1 MKESKLMSVITLPLK
16 VEPWQA
22 DILNKRM
29 ELCRRVY
36 NSILKEKLQSMS
48 ALESDSEYQAAIQ
61 GIKQVY
67 QISDEKLKAKELKSE
82 TFKGYRM
89 LSSSMLK
96 EAEISEYAF
105 IADATRK
112 AKLYSENLSANM
124 AIYSIAKPL
133 WTSFDSYL
141 YGGGA
146 EIHEKKYGDI
156 NSLATDG
163 KSGIRITNDD
173 GATLRSKIGGER
185 AYIIC
190 GTKSQKCLKLPILVD
205 SKDTYLKEM
214 LDRNVKI
221 VRILRK
227 KINENYKYYLQLS
240 VEGAPAEKKDVEGHI
255 LHEVNT
261 GAIGIYIDT
270 RYLVIANAKCIH
282 TIDLNFDTEYSLEI
296 EQILR
301 YMERSSRISNPDN
314 FTENGNLRK
323 TDNEEE
329 LTWKYSKRYAK
340 ARKRLNNLKRIEA
353 ERRKIRSYTIANE
366 VLSHGSDI
374 VINDY
379 SFKGAEMRI
388 YDESSGRYKKK
399 AGSVIAANVPAQ
411 ILTIIDKKLI
421 ASGHNKM
428 IRKHITVD
436 FTIPDYRA
444 YYARYLLDSTF

>member
-1 MKESKLMSVITLPLK
+1 MSVITLPLK

-173 GATLRSKIGGER
+173 GATLRSKIGGGESV
-185 AYIIC
+185 YYMWN
-190 GTKSQKCLKLPILVD
+190 QKP
-205 SKDTYLKEM
+205 EM
-214 LDRNVKI
+214 PKTPDI
-221 VRILRK
+221 
-227 KINENYKYYLQLS
+227 
-240 VEGAPAEKKDVEGHI
+240 
-255 LHEVNT
+255 
-261 GAIGIYIDT
+261 
-270 RYLVIANAKCIH
+270 
-282 TIDLNFDTEYSLEI
+282 
-296 EQILR
+296 
-301 YMERSSRISNPDN
+301 SR
-314 FTENGNLRK
+314 F
-323 TDNEEE
+323 
-329 LTWKYSKRYAK
+329 
-340 ARKRLNNLKRIEA
+340 
-353 ERRKIRSYTIANE
+353 
-366 VLSHGSDI
+366 
-374 VINDY
+374 
-379 SFKGAEMRI
+379 
-388 YDESSGRYKKK
+388 
-399 AGSVIAANVPAQ
+399 
-411 ILTIIDKKLI
+411 
-421 ASGHNKM
+421 
-428 IRKHITVD
+428 
-436 FTIPDYRA
+436 
-444 YYARYLLDSTF
+444 